1 MNNRHKQ
8 LEPFPKEQVRSA
20 IQTGME
26 QAEKQR
32 RKESV
37 NPQQHRRNK
46 VKRRIFYVFG
56 SVAVIFVILIG
67 SSYYSP
73 ALASSLSQIPII
85 GSVFESSNLANLEK
99 AHKQGL
105 TSQIGE
111 TQTVNG
117 ISVTLDEVL
126 YDQNNISISYIIDS
140 EKPLEENYT
149 SAGMEFT
156 INGESPNMG
165 SLMYMESSQ
174 SATTRTAVQEIS
186 VTKEMPDKFE
196 LGVILKGENEE
207 VWNFS
212 TSVEKME
219 NIQTIPVQHSQS
231 ADGINLTITDLSL
244 SELGVSISYESLD
257 EKTNFGITRVDRIGI
272 NLFDQDGNEIKSFS
286 GSGESWFFDNNPGFK
301 NIELFDPIDSN
312 VTELT
317 IIPYLNRGAEFDKN
331 GEEIKIEKEDVDFE
345 PIIIEIPK

>member
-46 VKRRIFYVFG
+46 IKRRIFYAFG

-149 SAGMEFT
+149 STGMEFT
-156 INGESPNMG
+156 INGKSPNMG

-186 VTKEMPDKFE
+186 VTEEMPEKFE
-196 LGVILKGENEE
+196 LGVILKGEKEE
-207 VWNFS
+207 TWNFS
-212 TSVEKME
+212 APVEKMK

-231 ADGINLTITDLSL
+231 ADGINFTITDLSL

-257 EKTNFGITRVDRIGI
+257 EKTNFGLNRVGRIGI
-272 NLFDQDGNEIKSFS
+272 NLFDQDGNEITSFS
-286 GSGESWFFDNNPGFK
+286 GSGKSWFFDNNPGFK
-301 NIELFDPIDSN
+301 NIELFDPIDSD
-312 VTELT
+312 VTELR
-317 IIPYLNRGAEFDKN
+317 IIPYLSRGAEFDKN